1 MKAWTVIVDVGL
13 HAHNL
18 LSLLQNDL
26 VAVKVKAASLQ
37 QNLFFLSPKL
47 DPHQHPA
54 ILTFILV
61 NFNRFH
67 ILAANLNSLRFKV

>member
-1 MKAWTVIVDVGL
+1 
-13 HAHNL
+13 
-18 LSLLQNDL
+18 